1 MEPPAGRR
9 DVQQHGARIH
19 RVGGAAHVTLAL
31 KGRNHA
37 TRRTFVEGQTSS
49 KRLECGRP
57 ATNQSLECIAL
68 TERDVMA
75 ADTVTLTDEVGADE
89 IRQRLVEGLALPL
102 KERSIRGPHIC
113 Y

>member
-1 MEPPAGRR
+1 
-9 DVQQHGARIH
+9 
-19 RVGGAAHVTLAL
+19 
-31 KGRNHA
+31 
-37 TRRTFVEGQTSS
+37 
-49 KRLECGRP
+49 
-57 ATNQSLECIAL
+57 
-68 TERDVMA
+68 MA